1 MSETPETDKA
11 WKAGIKMSA
20 EESEDFL
27 RQHAQKLERERDK
40 ARRLAEHYRDA
51 EAEWESDQKD
61 RLPWEED
68 QIGPCKR
75 PDLCMLDKGHIP
87 CPVCPNDPSIA
98 PSLACSAFERAAQIC
113 RYYLKHQ
120 NHPSRWDDK
129 SDYEQGVQIACE
141 NLAVLMLEEVG
152 KFKVEAGSSLEEL
165 AANWERAGFGNVAVA
180 IRDSEQNA
188 KGDLSAVAD

>member
-1 MSETPETDKA
+1 MEKADRYKVAEGSEA
-11 WKAGIKMSA
+11 SRGAYA
-20 EESEDFL
+20 RL
-27 RQHAQKLERERDK
+27 YLHAQKLERERDQ
-40 ARRLAEHYRDA
+40 ARRDELDESKWAKHYF
-51 EAEWESDQKD
+51 EACQNLERQFKEA
-61 RLPWEED
+61 REED

-98 PSLACSAFERAAQIC
+98 PSLACFAFERAAQIC

-165 AANWERAGFGNVAVA
+165 AANWERAGFRNVAVA
-180 IRDSEQNA
+180 IRDSEQN
-188 KGDLSAVAD
+188 D